1 MPHPLKNEQRKEF
14 ISRCIGDSK
23 MNKEFPNQ
31 KQRIAVC
38 YSYAD
43 KYYDKDVKEHLT
55 FKQFL
60 ETIPSS

>member
-1 MPHPLKNEQRKEF
+1 MPTPRKKETKKEF
-14 ISRCIGDSK
+14 LSRCIGDDK
-23 MNKEFPNQ
+23 MNKEFPDQ

-43 KYYDKDVKEHLT
+43 KYYKKSIKET

-60 ETIPSS
+60 SKEV